1 MNILDLKKTISE
13 KKLLNLYIFS
23 GEEVAIQDIYI
34 KKIVKNFSGNVLSVE
49 TVSSIIPRLKGNSL
63 LSNKPTL
70 FIVRND
76 KEFSGTE
83 SIWKLFEDKRTFHN
97 NTILLVYSSI
107 DKRGKFYKHFEDQIV
122 FFDKLSDE
130 ILSKY
135 IRKEIPLSMNYCKD
149 LIAICE
155 SDYNR
160 ILLEIDK
167 INRLSRVKNISAD
180 KAYELGKSCN
190 LIYIP
195 PMGAVFDLLDSILR
209 RNVSEV
215 YRLYTESQRRG
226 DSALAIISLLGSNV
240 KAILQVQTLG
250 NSNNLSE
257 YTGLTG
263 FQIKLAKEKLN
274 YYSDMELIRI
284 LKVLQYCE
292 KAIKNGIMESDMVVD
307 YLLVNIL

>member
-1 MNILDLKKTISE
+1 
-13 KKLLNLYIFS
+13 
-23 GEEVAIQDIYI
+23 
-34 KKIVKNFSGNVLSVE
+34 
-49 TVSSIIPRLKGNSL
+49 
-63 LSNKPTL
+63 
-70 FIVRND
+70 
-76 KEFSGTE
+76 
-83 SIWKLFEDKRTFHN
+83 
-97 NTILLVYSSI
+97 
-107 DKRGKFYKHFEDQIV
+107 
-122 FFDKLSDE
+122 
-130 ILSKY
+130 
-135 IRKEIPLSMNYCKD
+135 
-149 LIAICE
+149 
-155 SDYNR
+155 
-160 ILLEIDK
+160 
-167 INRLSRVKNISAD
+167 
-180 KAYELGKSCN
+180 
-190 LIYIP
+190 
-195 PMGAVFDLLDSILR
+195 MGAVFDLLDSILR